1 MINDRACCVL
11 YVCVWGVMGRL
22 LRCINISRRAMRPN
36 VTEGDGKGK

>member
-1 MINDRACCVL
+1 MIVLVVCCM
-11 YVCVWGVMGRL
+11 YVFGGVMGRL